1 MVNRERRRVKE
12 AEEGSDGR
20 VNTWRGG
27 GLRRKG
33 RGVEKLGKN
42 NKLYQV

>member
-20 VNTWRGG
+20 VNTLRGWGVGYG
-27 GLRRKG
+27 GKG
-33 RGVEKLGKN
+33 GEWKS
-42 NKLYQV
+42 